1 MLGGF
6 IKKVFSAI
14 ASKETRHPF
23 SQHTRK
29 FLRYLNS
36 LEAQKSKKYLV
47 ELSGHL
53 DDGMMES
60 STSIE
65 PIESLHM
72 SVDGRDSTSS
82 TSPNPDDRR
91 REKRDRTSVK
101 FLVGRKYLFCLILT
115 TFAHR
120 QWLCHSLITRSSS
133 STHFVGRPRKLL
145 NQCPL
150 SMVLA
155 QNPALN
161 PEYDNSD
168 QQRRKRQKKYQRS
181 FIPKTERERKRL
193 TRERQQQYEKI
204 VQRADGTA
212 PSIWSFE
219 SLFPKA
225 VRDEESIDEDLY
237 GASRRDQQVEKMQ
250 LEKMQYLSEDE
261 SDDLTDEEA
270 KRNIF
275 QSSFSDIKSLE
286 KTSKPTA
293 RTIQNVESSPATIA
307 TSQQSDLTASIAN
320 ETSTSS
326 GKVDFALTRM
336 VEDRLYGYRRGTDM
350 YETSLLGEGAIQFRE
365 GVRLGKPLRVNAD
378 RLNYHAKKELRGN
391 RLEEAQEL
399 YEMAISIDPFDGRAY
414 LGLSNC
420 AQRRRDFKLAREYLK
435 IGIAQSASCASDST
449 PDNGANPFLLQA
461 LGCLEEKSGRLS
473 QAESL
478 YISAVRSRPSHAASW
493 VALAQLR
500 TRKFRQGAA
509 AGRVCYQAAERE
521 LKKVGLPPSS
531 YVYTAW
537 ASLEYK
543 KCGDV
548 RRARKLFK
556 AALKVDKKCSAAWL
570 QLGCMEADLENWDE
584 AELCYETVLK
594 FDQRN
599 TRVIQA
605 YAIMESKRPGSRS
618 RKVLGLFERALK
630 ANPRDAGVLQ
640 AYGLYVAKLG
650 DVDSARDLLK
660 RATEVNKRHAPAWQA
675 WGVME
680 TREGNPEEA
689 RNIFQQGIWAC
700 AQLGGGQ
707 SGGYSCA
714 RLWQGW
720 GVLEAS
726 QGDFAAARRCFSR
739 ALDAD
744 NRNVAAITAWTNMEE
759 QLGNLDDARSLFQRS
774 LKEFTPGTDETNQLW
789 RAYELMEQ
797 RSGNEA
803 NAQAVYQQAMRES
816 FSAAADAP
824 EEQDEIFDEDIET
837 REVAKA
843 DDKDS
848 DDSKSKAKREFEVSR
863 WDQAGGSMKAEILLD
878 GSIEG
883 KMPESA
889 MKKKKAKTKVA
900 LTPSEQD

>member
-1 MLGGF
+1 M
-6 IKKVFSAI
+6 
-14 ASKETRHPF
+14 
-23 SQHTRK
+23 K
-29 FLRYLNS
+29 FV
-36 LEAQKSKKYLV
+36 A
-47 ELSGHL
+47 
-53 DDGMMES
+53 
-60 STSIE
+60 
-65 PIESLHM
+65 
-72 SVDGRDSTSS
+72 
-82 TSPNPDDRR
+82 
-91 REKRDRTSVK
+91 
-101 FLVGRKYLFCLILT
+101 GRKSLFCLILT
-115 TFAHR
+115 TFAHQ
-120 QWLCHSLITRSSS
+120 QWLCHSLITTSSS
-133 STHFVGRPRKLL
+133 PSFFVGRSRKYM

-155 QNPALN
+155 QNPALS
-161 PEYDNSD
+161 PDYDSSE
-168 QQRRKRQKKYQRS
+168 QQRRKRRKKYQRKI
-181 FIPKTERERKRL
+181 IPKTERERKRL
-193 TRERQQQYEKI
+193 SKERQQQYEQL
-204 VQRADGTA
+204 VERADGTA

-219 SLFPKA
+219 SLFPKP
-225 VRDEESIDEDLY
+225 VRDEETIDQDLY
-237 GASRRDQQVEKMQ
+237 GVSRRDQQVEQKQ
-250 LEKMQYLSEDE
+250 LQQLQYLPEDNDVSE
-261 SDDLTDEEA
+261 STPSSSTLASSGDLTDEQA
-270 KRNIF
+270 KSNIF
-275 QSSFSDIKSLE
+275 ESSFSNTKSLE
-286 KTSKPTA
+286 TRSNSKIDNAKT
-293 RTIQNVESSPATIA
+293 IENVEANPTSVASYSSEVAATV
-307 TSQQSDLTASIAN
+307 AN
-320 ETSTSS
+320 ETSTST

-336 VEDRLYGYRRGTDM
+336 VEDRLYGYRRGTNV
-350 YETSLLGEGAIQFRE
+350 YETSLLGDGAIQFRE
-365 GVRLGKPLRVNAD
+365 GVRLGNPLRVNAD
-378 RLNYHAKKELRGN
+378 RLNYHAKKELRSN

-399 YEMAISIDPFDGRAY
+399 YEMAISIDPRDGRAY
-414 LGLSNC
+414 LGLSRC
-420 AQRRRDFKLAREYLK
+420 AQRRRDFKLARECLK
-435 IGIAQSASCASDST
+435 IGIAQSVSCASDST

-461 LGCLEEKSGRLS
+461 LGCLEEKAGRLS

-521 LKKVGLPPSS
+521 LKRVGMPPSS

-543 KCGDV
+543 KCDDV
-548 RRARKLFK
+548 RRARKLYK
-556 AALKVDKKCSAAWL
+556 AALEVDKKCSAAWL

-584 AELCYETVLK
+584 AELCFETVLK

-599 TRVIQA
+599 SRVIQA
-605 YAIMESKRPGSRS
+605 YAIMESKRPDSNS

-630 ANPRDAGVLQ
+630 ANARDAGVLQ

-650 DVDSARDLLK
+650 DIDSARDLLR

-680 TREGNPEEA
+680 TRDGNPEEA

-744 NRNVAAITAWTNMEE
+744 TRNVAAITAWTNMEE

-774 LKEFTPGTDETNQLW
+774 LKKFTPGTDETNQLW

-797 RSGNEA
+797 RTGNEA
-803 NAQAVYQQAMRES
+803 NAQAVYQQSMRES
-816 FSAAADAP
+816 FVAAADEP
-824 EEQDEIFDEDIET
+824 EEREPEIFDESIVQEIAQTGDANT
-837 REVAKA
+837 
-843 DDKDS
+843 

-863 WDQAGGSMKAEILLD
+863 WDQAGSSMKAEILMD

-883 KMPESA
+883 KVPESA
-889 MKKKKAKTKVA
+889 MKKSKKKKVSSSFSSS
-900 LTPSEQD
+900 TTTISTSEQD

>member
-1 MLGGF
+1 M
-6 IKKVFSAI
+6 
-14 ASKETRHPF
+14 
-23 SQHTRK
+23 
-29 FLRYLNS
+29 
-36 LEAQKSKKYLV
+36 
-47 ELSGHL
+47 
-53 DDGMMES
+53 DS

-65 PIESLHM
+65 PIVSLHASM
-72 SVDGRDSTSS
+72 CTRVSTNT
-82 TSPNPDDRR
+82 TSPNPEERKDRR
-91 REKRDRTSVK
+91 RRGTLVK
-101 FLVGRKYLFCLILT
+101 LPGGRKSFFCLILT

-120 QWLCHSLITRSSS
+120 QWLCHSMITKSSS
-133 STHFVGRPRKLL
+133 SAFYVGRARKHFH
-145 NQCPL
+145 QCPL

-155 QNPALN
+155 QNPVGSSWSN
-161 PEYDNSD
+161 DNEENE
-168 QQRRKRQKKYQRS
+168 QRKRRKKYQRKL
-181 FIPKTERERKRL
+181 IPKTERETKRISK
-193 TRERQQQYEKI
+193 ERQQQYEQI
-204 VQRADGTA
+204 VERADGTA

-219 SLFPKA
+219 SLFPKP
-225 VRDEESIDEDLY
+225 VRDEKAIDQDLY
-237 GASRRDQQVEKMQ
+237 GVSRRDQQTENQKLQ
-250 LEKMQYLSEDE
+250 KYPSENTIIGTMDKK
-261 SDDLTDEEA
+261 SRNLAGSPSSLAFTDDLTDEEA
-270 KRNIF
+270 KTKIF
-275 QSSFSDIKSLE
+275 EPSFSDTKSRD
-286 KTSKPTA
+286 KRSKPNSKYVNTNGEENSA
-293 RTIQNVESSPATIA
+293 NVASSK
-307 TSQQSDLTASIAN
+307 QSEFSAASVAN
-320 ETSTSS
+320 ETSASS

-336 VEDRLYGYRRGTDM
+336 VEDRLYGYRRGTDV
-350 YETSLLGEGAIQFRE
+350 YETSLIGDGAIQFRE
-365 GVRLGKPLRVNAD
+365 GVRLGNPLRVNAD
-378 RLNYHAKKELRGN
+378 RLNYHAKKELRSN

-399 YEMAISIDPFDGRAY
+399 YEMAISIDPRDGRAY
-414 LGLSNC
+414 LGLSRC
-420 AQRRRDFKLAREYLK
+420 AQRRRDFKLARECLK
-435 IGIAQSASCASDST
+435 IGIAQSVSCASDST

-461 LGCLEEKSGRLS
+461 LGCLEEKAGRLS

-521 LKKVGLPPSS
+521 LKKVGMPPSS

-537 ASLEYK
+537 ASMEYK
-543 KCGDV
+543 KCDDV

-556 AALKVDKKCSAAWL
+556 AALTVDKKCSAAWL

-599 TRVIQA
+599 SRVIQA
-605 YAIMESKRPGSRS
+605 YAIMESKRPKSNS

-640 AYGLYVAKLG
+640 PYGLYVAKLG
-650 DVDSARDLLK
+650 DIDSARDLLR

-680 TREGNPEEA
+680 TREGNPEAA

-726 QGDFAAARRCFSR
+726 EGDFAAARRCFSR

-744 NRNVAAITAWTNMEE
+744 TRNVAAITAWTNMEE
-759 QLGNLDDARSLFQRS
+759 KLGNLEDARSLFQRS
-774 LKEFTPGTDETNQLW
+774 LKNFTPGTDETNQLW

-797 RSGNEA
+797 RTGNEA
-803 NAQAVYQQAMRES
+803 NAQEVYRQSMRES
-816 FSAAADAP
+816 FSAAADGP
-824 EEQDEIFDEDIET
+824 EDRDPEIFVDDNIENSNLET
-837 REVAKA
+837 LKNGG
-843 DDKDS
+843 KNS
-848 DDSKSKAKREFEVSR
+848 DDSTSKAKREFEVSR
-863 WDQAGGSMKAEILLD
+863 WDQAGSSMKAEILMD

-883 KMPESA
+883 KVPERA
-889 MKKKKAKTKVA
+889 MKKKKKLPASTTASATKVS
-900 LTPSEQD
+900 PPEDN

>member
-1 MLGGF
+1 
-6 IKKVFSAI
+6 
-14 ASKETRHPF
+14 
-23 SQHTRK
+23 
-29 FLRYLNS
+29 
-36 LEAQKSKKYLV
+36 
-47 ELSGHL
+47 
-53 DDGMMES
+53 
-60 STSIE
+60 
-65 PIESLHM
+65 
-72 SVDGRDSTSS
+72 
-82 TSPNPDDRR
+82 
-91 REKRDRTSVK
+91 
-101 FLVGRKYLFCLILT
+101 
-115 TFAHR
+115 
-120 QWLCHSLITRSSS
+120 
-133 STHFVGRPRKLL
+133 
-145 NQCPL
+145 
-150 SMVLA
+150 MVLA
-155 QNPALN
+155 QNPELSTD
-161 PEYDNSD
+161 YDNSD
-168 QQRRKRQKKYQRS
+168 QQRRKRRKKYQRN

-193 TRERQQQYEKI
+193 SKQRQQQYEQL
-204 VQRADGTA
+204 VERADGTA

-219 SLFPKA
+219 NLFPKP
-225 VRDEESIDEDLY
+225 VRDEETIDQDLY
-237 GASRRDQQVEKMQ
+237 GVSRRDQQVEQKQ
-250 LEKMQYLSEDE
+250 LQQLQYLPEDIDVSE
-261 SDDLTDEEA
+261 SKPSSSTLASSSDLTDELA
-270 KRNIF
+270 KSNIF
-275 QSSFSDIKSLE
+275 ESSFSNTKSQETKSNSKVDNIKDIENAEANPTNVASYSSE
-286 KTSKPTA
+286 VAATAANTTSK
-293 RTIQNVESSPATIA
+293 
-307 TSQQSDLTASIAN
+307 
-320 ETSTSS
+320 ST
-326 GKVDFALTRM
+326 GKVDSTLTRM
-336 VEDRLYGYRRGTDM
+336 VEDRLYGYRRGTNV
-350 YETSLLGEGAIQFRE
+350 YETSLLGDGAIQFRE
-365 GVRLGKPLRVNAD
+365 GVRLGNPLRVNAD
-378 RLNYHAKKELRGN
+378 RLNYHAKKELRSN

-399 YEMAISIDPFDGRAY
+399 YEMAISIDPRDGRAY
-414 LGLSNC
+414 LGLSRC
-420 AQRRRDFKLAREYLK
+420 AQRRRDFKLARECLK
-435 IGIAQSASCASDST
+435 IGIAQSVSCASDST

-521 LKKVGLPPSS
+521 LKRVGMPPSS

-543 KCGDV
+543 KCDDV

-584 AELCYETVLK
+584 AELCFETVLK

-599 TRVIQA
+599 SRVIQA
-605 YAIMESKRPGSRS
+605 YAIMESKRPDSNS

-630 ANPRDAGVLQ
+630 ANSRDAGVLQ
-640 AYGLYVAKLG
+640 PYGLYVAKLG
-650 DVDSARDLLK
+650 DIDSARDLLR

-744 NRNVAAITAWTNMEE
+744 TRNVAAITAWTNMEE

-774 LKEFTPGTDETNQLW
+774 LKKFTPGTDETNQLW

-803 NAQAVYQQAMRES
+803 NAQDVYQRSMRES
-816 FSAAADAP
+816 FVAAADEP
-824 EEQDEIFDEDIET
+824 EERNPEIFNDSTVQEI
-837 REVAKA
+837 AKN
-843 DDKDS
+843 DDANS
-848 DDSKSKAKREFEVSR
+848 DDGKSKAKREFEVSR
-863 WDQAGGSMKAEILLD
+863 WDQAGSSMKAEILMD

-889 MKKKKAKTKVA
+889 MKKSKKKKIQSSLSSST
-900 LTPSEQD
+900 TTMSTSEQE